1 MKKRDWDEAIYGASP
16 PPPPPPKEQILDE
29 ILSSH
34 RSCDRDTTI
43 ASHDLVT
50 MKTCHGHSL
59 HEVVLDQW
67 LWPILTNEILCDVL
81 ICYVSLC
88 KAIRGL
94 SQEVNFD
101 LS

>member
-16 PPPPPPKEQILDE
+16 PRKKILDE

-50 MKTCHGHSL
+50 VMAIHSMKSSL
-59 HEVVLDQW
+59 
-67 LWPILTNEILCDVL
+67 T
-81 ICYVSLC
+81 SGS
-88 KAIRGL
+88 GL
-94 SQEVNFD
+94 F
-101 LS
+101 